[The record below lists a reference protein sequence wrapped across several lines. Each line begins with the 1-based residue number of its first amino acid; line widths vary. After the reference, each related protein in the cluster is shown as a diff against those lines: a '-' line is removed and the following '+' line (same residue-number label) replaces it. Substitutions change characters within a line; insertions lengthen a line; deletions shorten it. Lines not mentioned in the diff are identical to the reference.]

1 MGELI
6 DLREELYL
14 RLLARR
20 LVEDLG
26 VPEETLEEMGG
37 VVDFAVTLMRKVDAL
52 PEGNGESICEDHPE
66 LFELLRKRI
75 TG

>member
-20 LVEDLG
+20 LVEDLC
-26 VPEETLEEMGG
+26 VPPETVEEMGG
-37 VVDFAVTLMRKVDAL
+37 VVDFAVALMRRVDDL
-52 PEGNGESICEDHPE
+52 PEGNGESICDDHPE
-66 LFELLRKRI
+66 LFELLRKRAA
-75 TG
+75 G